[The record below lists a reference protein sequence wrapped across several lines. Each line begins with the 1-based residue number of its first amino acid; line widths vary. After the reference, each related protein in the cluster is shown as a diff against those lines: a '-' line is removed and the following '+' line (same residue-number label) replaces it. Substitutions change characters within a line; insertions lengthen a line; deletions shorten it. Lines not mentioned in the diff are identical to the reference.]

1 MLNIK
6 FDNSHISINDNS
18 KSKKSVLEKL
28 SLLLSGTTGIGAD
41 IIFNK
46 LYEREKLG
54 STSVGNGVALPHARL
69 EGISVP
75 FISVVVLEEAIDFD
89 NIDDFDV
96 DIIVCLIV
104 PYDQTE
110 NHLTLLSSLSQILDN
125 ISNRKRM
132 RDSRNSEQI
141 IASLKSENLN
151 YI

>member
-1 MLNIK
+1 
-6 FDNSHISINDNS
+6 
-18 KSKKSVLEKL
+18 
-28 SLLLSGTTGIGAD
+28 
-41 IIFNK
+41 
-46 LYEREKLG
+46 
-54 STSVGNGVALPHARL
+54 
-69 EGISVP
+69 VP

-110 NHLTLLSSLSQILDN
+110 DHLTLLSSFSQILDN
-125 ISNRKRM
+125 ISNRKKM
-132 RDSRNSEQI
+132 RGSRNSEQI

>member
-6 FDNSHISINDNS
+6 FDNSHVSINDNS
-18 KSKKSVLEKL
+18 KSKKSILEKL
-28 SLLLSGTTGIGAD
+28 ASILSETTGID
-41 IIFNK
+41 SNIIFNK

-69 EGISVP
+69 EGINIP
-75 FISVVVLEEAIDFD
+75 FISVIVLEDAVDFD

-104 PYDQTE
+104 PHEQTE
-110 NHLTLLSSLSQILDN
+110 DHLILLSSLSQVLDK
-125 ISNRKRM
+125 ISNRKKIRN
-132 RDSRNSEQI
+132 SRNSEQI
-141 IASLKSENLN
+141 ITSLKSENLN

>member
-1 MLNIK
+1 MLKIK
-6 FDNSHISINDNS
+6 FDNSHISINDDS

-28 SLLLSGTTGIGAD
+28 ASILSGTTGID
-41 IIFNK
+41 TDVIFNK

-69 EGISVP
+69 EGINMP

-110 NHLTLLSSLSQILDN
+110 DHLTLLSSLSQILDN
-125 ISNRKRM
+125 ISNRKKI

-141 IASLKSENLN
+141 IASLKSENL
-151 YI
+151 YYL

>member
-1 MLNIK
+1 MLKIK
-6 FDNSHISINDNS
+6 FDNSHISINDDS

-28 SLLLSGTTGIGAD
+28 ASILSGTTGIDAD

-69 EGISVP
+69 DGINMP

-96 DIIVCLIV
+96 DIVVCLVV
-104 PYDQTE
+104 PLRQTE
-110 NHLTLLSSLSQILDN
+110 DHLTLLSSLSQILDN
-125 ISNRKRM
+125 ISNRKKI

-141 IASLKSENLN
+141 IASFKSGDLN

>member
-6 FDNSHISINDNS
+6 FDNSHVSINDDS
-18 KSKKSVLEKL
+18 KTKKSVLEKL
-28 SLLLSGTTGIGAD
+28 ASILSETTGIDID

-69 EGISVP
+69 EGINLP

-104 PYDQTE
+104 PYEQTKD
-110 NHLTLLSSLSQILDN
+110 HLTLLSSLSQILDK
-125 ISNRKRM
+125 ISNRKKI